1 MAYCLVFKH
10 SDYAR
15 AGEMLK
21 LIKREGKEALP
32 EFYKELLSKTE
43 KEIEAKGGAKPQE
56 PAAAV

>member
-1 MAYCLVFKH
+1 
-10 SDYAR
+10 
-15 AGEMLK
+15 MLK

-56 PAAAV
+56 PAAAVQE